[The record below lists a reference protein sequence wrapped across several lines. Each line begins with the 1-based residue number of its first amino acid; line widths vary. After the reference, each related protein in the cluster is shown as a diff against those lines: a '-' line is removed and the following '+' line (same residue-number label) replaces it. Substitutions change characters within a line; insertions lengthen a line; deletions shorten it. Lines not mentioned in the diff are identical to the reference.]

1 VLQVVPEND
10 LRKATFTGICM
21 GIKRN
26 GPMTRFRM
34 RNTIKG
40 TGPVERTFLLY
51 SPFVKAIH
59 IKRSLPVRRAKLTY
73 LRNRK
78 DAESTFI

>member
-1 VLQVVPEND
+1 MRPT
-10 LRKATFTGICM
+10 TFTGICM

-26 GPMTRFRM
+26 GSMTRFRM

-51 SPFVKAIH
+51 SPFLKGITV
-59 IKRSLPVRRAKLTY
+59 KRSIPVRRAKLTY
-73 LRNRK
+73 LRDRK
-78 DAESTFI
+78 DAQNTF